1 MDIASQLKTRYPNSS
16 VSHAFEAELHIIGGN
31 LALADI
37 AYDKALERGLVKNH
51 AVRSYQI
58 KRRLG
63 VTGAERPLI
72 QYLETR
78 PLDNEVRVLLAESY
92 SQTGNLGKSIVAYE
106 RVVSD
111 DPTNAIALNNLAWN
125 YHLVDDPRSIETAWK
140 ARNAM
145 PDNGAIVDTLGWIMV
160 QNGSLEDG
168 ERLLRE
174 AVELEKGR
182 PEIRYHHAVALAQL
196 GQVDEARRILTDILA
211 SDVEFSSRSE
221 AESLLAEL

>member
-1 MDIASQLKTRYPNSS
+1 
-16 VSHAFEAELHIIGGN
+16 
-31 LALADI
+31 
-37 AYDKALERGLVKNH
+37 
-51 AVRSYQI
+51 
-58 KRRLG
+58 
-63 VTGAERPLI
+63 
-72 QYLETR
+72 
-78 PLDNEVRVLLAESY
+78 
-92 SQTGNLGKSIVAYE
+92 
-106 RVVSD
+106 
-111 DPTNAIALNNLAWN
+111 
-125 YHLVDDPRSIETAWK
+125 
-140 ARNAM
+140 
-145 PDNGAIVDTLGWIMV
+145 MV